1 MNARDAVR
9 RALAATPGSG
19 DPGAVNGGFTAA
31 IARRLEERGIAQV
44 PGIHT
49 ADQPPDWW
57 DLLIE
62 VDRRHR
68 QAEQRR
74 LERQRLEE
82 EVSSTPP
89 TAAGVLAAEITR
101 QAGATSSISMP
112 LNGAAVL
119 RAALAGGPGTVN
131 SDPVADRMDSSG

>member
-19 DPGAVNGGFTAA
+19 DPGAVTGGFTAA

-82 EVSSTPP
+82 EATNTAP

-101 QAGATSSISMP
+101 QAGATSSMP

-131 SDPVADRMDSSG
+131 SDPVADRMDAGG